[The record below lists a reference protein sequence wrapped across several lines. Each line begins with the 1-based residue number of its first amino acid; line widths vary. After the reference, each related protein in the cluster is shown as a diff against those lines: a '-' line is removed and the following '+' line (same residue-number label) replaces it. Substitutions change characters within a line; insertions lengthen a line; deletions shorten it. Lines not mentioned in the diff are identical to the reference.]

1 MNKCYSIVFLILLG
15 ACSTNVNY
23 SDASIRFNKEKH
35 DFGTIQYKK
44 EAACTFEFSN
54 TGKSALIIYDVKT
67 SCGCTVP
74 EWTKEPIRPGKK
86 GLLKIKYDAEYPGV
100 FYKTI
105 EVTYNGPGSPVS
117 LKINGEVE
125 YPENIKQ

>member
-1 MNKCYSIVFLILLG
+1 MNKFYSFAFLVLLY
-15 ACSTNVNY
+15 ACTTPVIRN
-23 SDASIRFNKEKH
+23 DASIVFNKEKH
-35 DFGTIQYKK
+35 EFGTIALKK

-86 GLLKIKYDAEYPGV
+86 GLLKIKYDAAYPGV

-105 EVTYNGPGSPVS
+105 EVTYNGPDSPVS
-117 LKINGEVE
+117 LEINGAVE
-125 YPENIKQ
+125 YPGK